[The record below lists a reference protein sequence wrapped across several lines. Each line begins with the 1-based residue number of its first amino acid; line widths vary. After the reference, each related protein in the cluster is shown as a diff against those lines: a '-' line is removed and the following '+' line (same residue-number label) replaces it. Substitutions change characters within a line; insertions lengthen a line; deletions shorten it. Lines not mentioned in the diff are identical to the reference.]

1 MISAAQCRAA
11 RALLDWT
18 QDDLATNAQV
28 ARATVADFESN
39 ARLAPMRQ
47 NLIAIVTAFEA
58 SGVVFIPE
66 EKNGQGAGL
75 RFRNVKLEY
84 SRTVKPDD
92 NDVVVA
98 ARYRG
103 KPLSVVVPRAILDAL
118 AARVLT
124 ELTNPLER
132 VAFAQRR
139 LSTLVRAAEQKCER
153 GGDAAPGDRLVLSY
167 GDFPAGT
174 F

>member
-18 QDDLATNAQV
+18 QDDLATQAQV

-39 ARLAPMRQ
+39 TRTPMRQ

-58 SGVVFIPE
+58 AGVLFIPE
-66 EKNGQGAGL
+66 ENGQGVGL
-75 RFRNVKLEY
+75 RFRTLRLEF
-84 SRTVKPDD
+84 SRTVKADD
-92 NDVVVA
+92 SDVVVA

-103 KPLSVVVPRAILDAL
+103 KPLAIVVPRAILDAL

-124 ELTNPLER
+124 DLTTLGER
-132 VAFAQRR
+132 VAFAQKR

-153 GGDAAPGDRLVLSY
+153 GYISQGDRLVLSY
-167 GDFPAGT
+167 GDFPMGT

>member
-28 ARATVADFESN
+28 ARATVADFERN
-39 ARLAPMRQ
+39 TRMVPMRQ
-47 NLIAIVTAFEA
+47 NLLSIIAAFDA
-58 SGVVFIPE
+58 AGVAFIAE
-66 EKNGQGAGL
+66 EKNGQGAGV
-75 RFRNVKLEY
+75 RFRTLKLEY

-92 NDVVVA
+92 KDVIVSV
-98 ARYRG
+98 RYLR
-103 KPLSVVVPRAILDAL
+103 KPLSVVVPRAILDDL
-118 AARVLT
+118 SARVFA
-124 ELTNPLER
+124 ELTTSADRVEFAQRQLSMFLRAAEARCER
-132 VAFAQRR
+132 VAP
-139 LSTLVRAAEQKCER
+139 SS
-153 GGDAAPGDRLVLSY
+153 GDRIVLSH